1 MNETITPNKWALL
14 PLVVFLVLFIGAG
27 IFYDDFYKFPIL
39 IAALIA
45 LIFAA
50 ITTKGSINQ
59 TVERIATGA
68 GNPDIMI
75 MVFIFLL
82 AGTFSGTAE
91 AIGAIDATVNAALT
105 FLPPSL
111 LMSGLF
117 VIAAFISMA
126 MGTSTGTIAAL
137 APIAF
142 GIHEAT
148 GINVAI
154 AAASVVGGS
163 MFGDNLS
170 FISDTTIAAVR
181 TQKTNMRDKFRT
193 NFMIVLPAAILTVIL
208 LAFVSGSG
216 DAAAAKA
223 FEFYKLIPYLAVIV
237 LALFG
242 VNVILVLVGGTL
254 LTGIIGMIDGSFG
267 LSGFVLSMSEGMMGM
282 AEISIL
288 TLLMGGLVSLIT
300 FNGGIAYLKETLTR
314 KISQRRGAE
323 FSMAALV
330 SATNLATANNT
341 ISILVAGP
349 LAAEIADTYEIDRKK
364 SASILDIFSCG
375 IQGIIPYGAQLL
387 IAAELTKTAS
397 PELIPYLFYPF
408 LLFVCGSIAII
419 FGFPRPK
426 KSVAQQEK
434 ISS

>member
-1 MNETITPNKWALL
+1 METTISPNKWALL
-14 PLVVFLVLFIGAG
+14 PLLVFLVLFIGAG
-27 IFYDDFYKFPIL
+27 VWYDDFYKFPVL

-45 LIFAA
+45 LITAA
-50 ITTKGSINQ
+50 LMTKGSVTQ
-59 TVERIATGA
+59 TVERIALGA
-68 GNPDIMI
+68 GNPDILV

-82 AGTFSGTAE
+82 AGIFSGTAN
-91 AIGAIDATVNAALT
+91 AIGAVDATVNAALT

-137 APIAF
+137 APIAL
-142 GIHEAT
+142 GVHEET
-148 GINVAI
+148 GANVAL
-154 AAASVVGGS
+154 AAASVVGGA

-193 NFMIVLPAAILTVIL
+193 NFWIVLPAAIVTVIA
-208 LAFVSGSG
+208 LAFVSGAG
-216 DAAAAKA
+216 EVVDAKA
-223 FEFYKLIPYLAVIV
+223 FEWYKLVPYLAVII

-242 VNVILVLVGGTL
+242 MNVILVLLSGTL
-254 LTGIIGMIDGSFG
+254 LAGVTGMLDGSFG
-267 LSGFVLSMSEGMMGM
+267 LSGFTQAMAEGLMGM

-288 TLLMGGLVSLIT
+288 TLLMGGLVALIT
-300 FNGGIAYLKETLTR
+300 YNGGISYLKERLTR
-314 KISQRRGAE
+314 RVSSKKGAE

-330 SATNLATANNT
+330 SATNVSTANNT

-349 LAAEIADTYEIDRKK
+349 IAAEIADSYDIERKK

-375 IQGIIPYGAQLL
+375 VQGIIPYGAQLL

-408 LLFVCGSIAII
+408 LLFICGAVAILI
-419 FGFPRPK
+419 GFPR
-426 KSVAQQEK
+426 KSASEEEKVA
-434 ISS
+434 

>member
-1 MNETITPNKWALL
+1 MNETVTPNKWALF
-14 PLVVFLVLFIGAG
+14 PLFVFLVLFIGAG
-27 IFYDDFYKFPIL
+27 IFYNDFYKFPIL

-50 ITTKGSINQ
+50 ATSKGDINQ
-59 TVERIATGA
+59 TVERIARGA

-82 AGTFSGTAE
+82 AGTFSGTAN
-91 AIGAIDATVNAALT
+91 AIGAIDATVNAALS
-105 FLPPSL
+105 FLPQSL

-117 VIAAFISMA
+117 IIAAFISMA

-137 APIAF
+137 APIAL
-142 GIHEAT
+142 GIHDAT
-148 GINVAI
+148 GVNVAL
-154 AAASVVGGS
+154 AAAAVVGGA

-193 NFMIVLPAAILTVIL
+193 NFLIVLPAAVITVIL

-216 DAAAAKA
+216 DVVEAKA
-223 FEFYKLIPYLAVIV
+223 FEFYKLIPYLSVIA

-242 VNVILVLVGGTL
+242 VNVILVLLGGTL

-267 LSGFVLSMSEGMMGM
+267 VSGFVLAMSDGLMGM

-300 FNGGIAYLKETLTR
+300 YNGGIAYLKETLTR
-314 KISQRRGAE
+314 KISKRRGAE

-349 LAAEIADTYEIDRKK
+349 LAAEIADTYDIDRKK
-364 SASILDIFSCG
+364 SASILDLFSCG
-375 IQGIIPYGAQLL
+375 VQGIIPYGAQLL

-408 LLFVCGSIAII
+408 LLFVCGSLAIF
-419 FGFPRPK
+419 FGFPRR
-426 KSVAQQEK
+426 KSDAAQK
-434 ISS
+434 NNMS

>member
-1 MNETITPNKWALL
+1 MNETITPNKWALF
-14 PLVVFLVLFIGAG
+14 PLFVFLVLFIGAG
-27 IFYDDFYKFPIL
+27 IFYNDFYKFPIL

-50 ITTKGSINQ
+50 ATSKGDINQ
-59 TVERIATGA
+59 TVERVARGA

-82 AGTFSGTAE
+82 AGTFSGTAN
-91 AIGAIDATVNAALT
+91 AIGAIDATVNAALS
-105 FLPPSL
+105 FLPQSL

-117 VIAAFISMA
+117 IIAAFISMA

-137 APIAF
+137 APIAL
-142 GIHEAT
+142 GIHDAT
-148 GINVAI
+148 GVNVAL
-154 AAASVVGGS
+154 AAAAVVGGA

-193 NFMIVLPAAILTVIL
+193 NFLIVLPAAIVTVVL
-208 LAFVSGSG
+208 LAFVSGAG
-216 DAAAAKA
+216 DVVEAKA
-223 FEFYKLIPYLAVIV
+223 FEFYKLIPYLSVIV

-242 VNVILVLVGGTL
+242 VNVILVLLGGTL
-254 LTGIIGMIDGSFG
+254 LTGIIGMMDGSFG
-267 LSGFVLSMSEGMMGM
+267 LSGFVLAMSDGLMGM

-300 FNGGIAYLKETLTR
+300 YNGGIAYLKETLTR
-314 KISQRRGAE
+314 KISKRRGAE

-349 LAAEIADTYEIDRKK
+349 LAAEIADTYDIDRKK
-364 SASILDIFSCG
+364 SASILDLFSCG
-375 IQGIIPYGAQLL
+375 VQGIIPYGAQLL

-408 LLFVCGSIAII
+408 LLFICGSLAIF
-419 FGFPRPK
+419 FGFPRRKTDAAQK
-426 KSVAQQEK
+426 KNVS
-434 ISS
+434 

>member
-1 MNETITPNKWALL
+1 METTISPNKWALL
-14 PLVVFLVLFIGAG
+14 PLLVFLVLFIGAG
-27 IFYDDFYKFPIL
+27 VWYDDFYKFPVL

-45 LIFAA
+45 LITAA
-50 ITTKGSINQ
+50 IMTKGSVTQ
-59 TVERIATGA
+59 TVERIALGA
-68 GNPDIMI
+68 GNPDILV

-82 AGTFSGTAE
+82 AGIFSGTAN

-137 APIAF
+137 APIAL
-142 GIHEAT
+142 GVHEET
-148 GINVAI
+148 GANVAL
-154 AAASVVGGS
+154 AAASVVGGA

-193 NFMIVLPAAILTVIL
+193 NFWIVLPAAIVTVIA
-208 LAFVSGSG
+208 LAFVSGAG
-216 DAAAAKA
+216 EAVDAKA
-223 FEFYKLIPYLAVIV
+223 FEWYKLVPYLAVIV

-242 VNVILVLVGGTL
+242 MNVILVLLSGTL
-254 LTGIIGMIDGSFG
+254 LAGVIGMLDGSFG
-267 LSGFVLSMSEGMMGM
+267 LSGFTQAMAEGLMGM

-288 TLLMGGLVSLIT
+288 TLLMGGLVALIT
-300 FNGGIAYLKETLTR
+300 YNGGISYLKERLTR
-314 KISQRRGAE
+314 RVSSKKGAE

-330 SATNLATANNT
+330 SATNVSTANNT

-349 LAAEIADTYEIDRKK
+349 IAAEIADSYDIERKK

-408 LLFVCGSIAII
+408 LLFVCGAVAILI
-419 FGFPRPK
+419 GFPR
-426 KSVAQQEK
+426 KSVSAEEK
-434 ISS
+434 AA

>member
-1 MNETITPNKWALL
+1 MNETVTPNKWALF
-14 PLVVFLVLFIGAG
+14 PLFVFLVLFIGAG
-27 IFYDDFYKFPIL
+27 IFYNDFYKFPIL

-50 ITTKGSINQ
+50 ATSKGDINQ
-59 TVERIATGA
+59 IVERIARGA

-82 AGTFSGTAE
+82 AGTFSGTAN
-91 AIGAIDATVNAALT
+91 AIGAIDATVNAALS
-105 FLPPSL
+105 FLPQSL

-117 VIAAFISMA
+117 IIAAFISMA

-137 APIAF
+137 APIAL
-142 GIHEAT
+142 GIHDAT
-148 GINVAI
+148 GVNVAL
-154 AAASVVGGS
+154 AAAAVVGGA

-193 NFMIVLPAAILTVIL
+193 NFLIVLPAAVITVIL

-216 DAAAAKA
+216 DVVEAKA
-223 FEFYKLIPYLAVIV
+223 FEFYKLIPYLSVIA

-242 VNVILVLVGGTL
+242 VNVILVLLGGTL

-267 LSGFVLSMSEGMMGM
+267 VSGFVLAMSDGLMGM

-300 FNGGIAYLKETLTR
+300 YNGGIAYLKETLTR
-314 KISQRRGAE
+314 KISKRRGAE

-349 LAAEIADTYEIDRKK
+349 LAAEIADTYDIDRKK
-364 SASILDIFSCG
+364 SASILDLFSCG
-375 IQGIIPYGAQLL
+375 VQGIIPYGAQLL

-408 LLFVCGSIAII
+408 LLFVCGSLAIF
-419 FGFPRPK
+419 FGFPRR
-426 KSVAQQEK
+426 KSDAAQK
-434 ISS
+434 NNMS

>member
-1 MNETITPNKWALL
+1 MGTAS
-14 PLVVFLVLFIGAG
+14 LVVFLVLFIGAG

-117 VIAAFISMA
+117 IIAAFISMA

-181 TQKTNMRDKFRT
+181 TQKRT
-193 NFMIVLPAAILTVIL
+193 CA
-208 LAFVSGSG
+208 
-216 DAAAAKA
+216 
-223 FEFYKLIPYLAVIV
+223 
-237 LALFG
+237 
-242 VNVILVLVGGTL
+242 
-254 LTGIIGMIDGSFG
+254 
-267 LSGFVLSMSEGMMGM
+267 
-282 AEISIL
+282 
-288 TLLMGGLVSLIT
+288 
-300 FNGGIAYLKETLTR
+300 
-314 KISQRRGAE
+314 
-323 FSMAALV
+323 
-330 SATNLATANNT
+330 
-341 ISILVAGP
+341 
-349 LAAEIADTYEIDRKK
+349 
-364 SASILDIFSCG
+364 
-375 IQGIIPYGAQLL
+375 
-387 IAAELTKTAS
+387 
-397 PELIPYLFYPF
+397 
-408 LLFVCGSIAII
+408 
-419 FGFPRPK
+419 
-426 KSVAQQEK
+426 
-434 ISS
+434 ISSGRTS

>member
-14 PLVVFLVLFIGAG
+14 PLFVFLVLFIGAG
-27 IFYDDFYKFPIL
+27 IFYNDFYKFPIL

-50 ITTKGSINQ
+50 ATSKGDINQ
-59 TVERIATGA
+59 TVERIARGA

-82 AGTFSGTAE
+82 AGTFSGTAN
-91 AIGAIDATVNAALT
+91 AIGAIDATVNAALS
-105 FLPPSL
+105 FLPQSL

-117 VIAAFISMA
+117 IIAAFISMA

-137 APIAF
+137 APIAL
-142 GIHEAT
+142 GIHDAT
-148 GINVAI
+148 GVNVAL
-154 AAASVVGGS
+154 AAAAVVGGA

-193 NFMIVLPAAILTVIL
+193 NFLIVLPAAIITVIL
-208 LAFVSGSG
+208 LAFVSGAG
-216 DAAAAKA
+216 DVVEAKA
-223 FEFYKLIPYLAVIV
+223 FDFYKLIPYLSVIV

-242 VNVILVLVGGTL
+242 VNVILVLLGGTL

-267 LSGFVLSMSEGMMGM
+267 LSGFVLAMSDGLMGM

-300 FNGGIAYLKETLTR
+300 YNGGIAYLKETLTR
-314 KISQRRGAE
+314 KISKRRGAE

-349 LAAEIADTYEIDRKK
+349 LAAEIADTYDIDRKK
-364 SASILDIFSCG
+364 SASILDLFSCG
-375 IQGIIPYGAQLL
+375 VQGIIPYGAQLL

-408 LLFVCGSIAII
+408 LLFICGSLAIF
-419 FGFPRPK
+419 FGFPRRKTDTAQK
-426 KSVAQQEK
+426 KN
-434 ISS
+434 IS

>member
-14 PLVVFLVLFIGAG
+14 PLFVFLVLFIGAG
-27 IFYDDFYKFPIL
+27 IFYNDFYKFPIL

-50 ITTKGSINQ
+50 ATSKGDINQ
-59 TVERIATGA
+59 TVERIARGA

-82 AGTFSGTAE
+82 AGTFSGTAN
-91 AIGAIDATVNAALT
+91 AIGAIDATVNAALS
-105 FLPPSL
+105 FLPQSL

-117 VIAAFISMA
+117 IIAAFISMA

-137 APIAF
+137 SPIAL
-142 GIHEAT
+142 GIHDAT
-148 GINVAI
+148 GVNVAL
-154 AAASVVGGS
+154 AAAAVVGGA

-193 NFMIVLPAAILTVIL
+193 NFLIVLPAAIITVIL
-208 LAFVSGSG
+208 LAFVSGAG
-216 DAAAAKA
+216 DVVEAKA
-223 FEFYKLIPYLAVIV
+223 FDFYKLIPYLSVIV

-242 VNVILVLVGGTL
+242 VNVILVLLGGTL
-254 LTGIIGMIDGSFG
+254 LTGIIGMVDGSFG
-267 LSGFVLSMSEGMMGM
+267 LSGFVLAMSDGLMGM

-300 FNGGIAYLKETLTR
+300 YNGGIAYLKETLTR
-314 KISQRRGAE
+314 KISKRRGAE

-349 LAAEIADTYEIDRKK
+349 LAAEIADTYDVDRKK
-364 SASILDIFSCG
+364 SASILDLFSCG
-375 IQGIIPYGAQLL
+375 VQGIIPYGAQLL

-408 LLFVCGSIAII
+408 LLFICGSLAIF
-419 FGFPRPK
+419 FGFPRRKTEAAQK
-426 KSVAQQEK
+426 KNVS
-434 ISS
+434 

>member
-1 MNETITPNKWALL
+1 MNETVTPNKWALF
-14 PLVVFLVLFIGAG
+14 PLFVFLVLFIGAG
-27 IFYDDFYKFPIL
+27 IFYNDFYKFPIL

-50 ITTKGSINQ
+50 ATSKGDINQ
-59 TVERIATGA
+59 TVERIARGA

-82 AGTFSGTAE
+82 AGTFSGTAN
-91 AIGAIDATVNAALT
+91 AIGAIDATVNAALS
-105 FLPPSL
+105 FLPQSL

-117 VIAAFISMA
+117 IIAAFISMA

-137 APIAF
+137 APIAL
-142 GIHEAT
+142 GIHDAT
-148 GINVAI
+148 GVNVAL
-154 AAASVVGGS
+154 AAAAVVGGA

-193 NFMIVLPAAILTVIL
+193 NFLIVLPAAVITVIL

-216 DAAAAKA
+216 DVVEAKA
-223 FEFYKLIPYLAVIV
+223 FEFYKLIPYLSVIV
-237 LALFG
+237 FALFG
-242 VNVILVLVGGTL
+242 VNVILVLLGGTL

-267 LSGFVLSMSEGMMGM
+267 VSGFVLAMSDGLMGM

-300 FNGGIAYLKETLTR
+300 YNGGIAYLKETLTR
-314 KISQRRGAE
+314 KISKRRGAE

-349 LAAEIADTYEIDRKK
+349 LAAEIADTYDIDRKK
-364 SASILDIFSCG
+364 SASILDLFSCG
-375 IQGIIPYGAQLL
+375 VQGIIPYGAQLL

-408 LLFVCGSIAII
+408 LLFVCGSLAIF
-419 FGFPRPK
+419 FGFPRR
-426 KSVAQQEK
+426 KSDAAQK
-434 ISS
+434 NNMS